1 MPVSARSGYCKLF
14 GKGIC
19 LIEHLQQMELPG
31 FAVAVWMFGCL
42 YGSVVGYPNGKVRE
56 ACTSMVPCHRGSPQL
71 SPEHTITVNGT
82 EFKPGD
88 NIEVHLSGPDFEGF
102 FLQARDAEHLDRPA
116 VGSFVLADRR
126 RSQLLTC
133 GRTKNSAVSHT
144 SKAKKK
150 DIKAYWIAPEDAP
163 KHIQFLATVVKKY
176 RIFWVKIPGPIVSQP
191 DVLSPTP
198 PLHATSEA
206 MSTSQPVSYIS
217 KPFSASVCGI
227 TKFCI
232 RNPTNCDPGS
242 ASCFFLSFQQEGTSV
257 FIEMSGPSE
266 GYLAFAL
273 SQDQW
278 MGGDDAYLCVN
289 VDHHVHVSTAHLKER
304 SHPLLDSENALEDV
318 SWRLADGLLQ
328 CSFRRGIRL
337 PAYKG
342 RFNLDTSYYIFLADG
357 EASEG
362 GLIHKHRRQPLVTNG
377 LYNVTGLPQDI
388 GGSRAP
394 RLIKAHGALMFV
406 AWITTV
412 SIGVIVARFFKPV
425 WSHSFLFGKELW
437 FQVHRMLMLTT
448 VMLTSISFVLPFV
461 YRGGWSQ
468 QAGFH
473 PYLGC
478 AVMALT
484 IFQPLMAGFRPSRHA
499 PRRQLFNW
507 FHWSTGTT
515 ARILA
520 VVTMFL
526 GMDLPALDLPDPWD
540 TYAMIGFVA
549 WHVGT
554 DVLLEIHSYCL
565 VRKVE
570 VIEDDRVQ
578 ILQSLTSAEA
588 EGRLFKQIVL
598 TIYVCGNIVFLVA
611 FLIAINQV

>member
-1 MPVSARSGYCKLF
+1 MAILLRLGHCNRKTVCR
-14 GKGIC
+14 
-19 LIEHLQQMELPG
+19 MELPG
-31 FAVAVWMFGCL
+31 LGFAVWMFVCL
-42 YGSVVGYPNGKVRE
+42 CTSVLGYPNGKVRE
-56 ACTSMVPCHRGSPQL
+56 ACASMIPCHGGSPHP
-71 SPEHTITVNGT
+71 SPEHTITVNRT

-102 FLQARDAEHLDRPA
+102 FIQARDAEHLDSPA

-126 RSQLLTC
+126 LSQLLTC
-133 GRTKNSAVSHT
+133 GHTKNSAVSHT

-150 DIKAYWIAPEDAP
+150 FIKVYWIAPGDAP
-163 KHIQFLATVVKKY
+163 KHVQFLATVVKKY
-176 RIFWVKIPGPIVSQP
+176 RTFWVKIPGPIISQP
-191 DVLSPTP
+191 DMLSPTT
-198 PLHATSEA
+198 PLLATSDA
-206 MSTSQPVSYIS
+206 MSTSYPVSYLS
-217 KPFSASVCGI
+217 KPFSASGCGR

-232 RNPTNCDPGS
+232 RNPSNCDPGS
-242 ASCFFLSFQQEGTSV
+242 ASCFFLSFQQEGSSV

-273 SQDQW
+273 SHDQW

-289 VDHHVHVSTAHLKER
+289 EEHHVHVSTAHLKGR
-304 SHPLLDSENALEDV
+304 SRPLLDSENVLEDV
-318 SWRLADGLLQ
+318 SWRLVDGVLQ
-328 CSFRRGIRL
+328 CCFRRSIRL
-337 PAYKG
+337 PASKG
-342 RFNLDTSYYIFLADG
+342 RFDLDASYYIFLADG

-362 GLIHKHRRQPLVTNG
+362 GLLYKHRRQPLITDG
-377 LYNVTGLPQDI
+377 LYNVTGFPRDI
-388 GGSRAP
+388 GGSRSP

-412 SIGVIVARFFKPV
+412 SIGVIVARFFKPI
-425 WSHSFLFGKELW
+425 WSHSILFGKEMW

-448 VMLTSISFVLPFV
+448 VMLTSISFVLPFI

-478 AVMALT
+478 TVMALT

-540 TYAMIGFVA
+540 TYTMIGFVA

-554 DVLLEIHSYCL
+554 EVLLEIHSYCL
-565 VRKVE
+565 IRKAE

-588 EGRLFKQIVL
+588 EGHLFKQIVL
-598 TIYVCGNIVFLVA
+598 TIYVCGNIVFLIA
-611 FLIAINQV
+611 FLIAINQI

>member
-1 MPVSARSGYCKLF
+1 MTVLLRLCHCYRRTGCK
-14 GKGIC
+14 
-19 LIEHLQQMELPG
+19 MELPG
-31 FAVAVWMFGCL
+31 IAVAVWMFVCFCA
-42 YGSVVGYPNGKVRE
+42 SVAGYPNGKVRG
-56 ACTSMVPCHRGSPQL
+56 ACTSMVPCHGGSPQL

-88 NIEVHLSGPDFEGF
+88 SIEVHLSGPDFEGF
-102 FLQARDAEHLDRPA
+102 FIQARDAEHLDSPA

-144 SKAKKK
+144 SKAKKE
-150 DIKAYWIAPEDAP
+150 DIKVYWIAPGDAP
-163 KHIQFLATVVKKY
+163 KHVQFLATVVKKY

-198 PLHATSEA
+198 PLHTTSEA

-217 KPFSASVCGI
+217 KPFSALSCGI
-227 TKFCI
+227 AKFCI

-242 ASCFFLSFQQEGTSV
+242 ASCFFLSFQQEETSV

-266 GYLAFAL
+266 GYLAFAF
-273 SQDQW
+273 SHDQW

-289 VDHHVHVSTAHLKER
+289 EDHRVHVSTARLKER

-318 SWRLADGLLQ
+318 SWRLADGVLQ
-328 CSFRRGIRL
+328 CSFRRNIHL
-337 PAYKG
+337 PAYTG

-357 EASEG
+357 EVGEG
-362 GLIHKHRRQPLVTNG
+362 GLIYKHGRQPLVTKG

-412 SIGVIVARFFKPV
+412 SVGVIVARFFKPV
-425 WSHSFLFGKELW
+425 WSHSFLLGKELW

-461 YRGGWSQ
+461 YRGGWSH

-565 VRKVE
+565 IRKVE

-588 EGRLFKQIVL
+588 EGHLFKQIVL

>member
-1 MPVSARSGYCKLF
+1 
-14 GKGIC
+14 
-19 LIEHLQQMELPG
+19 MELPG
-31 FAVAVWMFGCL
+31 LAFAFWMLFCFYASAG
-42 YGSVVGYPNGKVRE
+42 GYPNGKVRE
-56 ACTSMVPCHRGSPQL
+56 ACTSMIPCHGSSPQL

-88 NIEVHLSGPDFEGF
+88 SIEVHLSGPVFEGF
-102 FLQARDAEHLDRPA
+102 FIQARDAEHLESPA
-116 VGSFVLADRR
+116 LGSFMLADRR
-126 RSQLLTC
+126 VSQLLTC

-150 DIKAYWIAPEDAP
+150 HIKVYWIAPGDAP
-163 KHIQFLATVVKKY
+163 KRVQFLATVVKKY
-176 RIFWVKIPGPIVSQP
+176 KTFWVKIPGPIVSQP
-191 DVLSPTP
+191 NALSPTT

-206 MSTSQPVSYIS
+206 ISTSHPVSYLS
-217 KPFSASVCGI
+217 KPFNASGCGR

-232 RNPTNCDPGS
+232 RNPSHCDPES
-242 ASCFFLSFQQEGTSV
+242 ASCFFLSFQQERSSV

-273 SQDQW
+273 SHDQW
-278 MGGDDAYLCVN
+278 MGGDDAYLCVGE
-289 VDHHVHVSTAHLKER
+289 DHRVHTVTAYLKGR
-304 SHPLLDSENALEDV
+304 SPPVLDSENALEDV
-318 SWRLADGLLQ
+318 SWRLVDGLLQ
-328 CSFRRGIRL
+328 CSFRRSIRL

-342 RFNLDTSYYIFLADG
+342 RFNLDASYYIFLADG

-362 GLIHKHRRQPLVTNG
+362 GVIHKHHHQPLITNG
-377 LYNVTGLPQDI
+377 IYNVTGLPQDI
-388 GGSRAP
+388 GGSRSP
-394 RLIKAHGALMFV
+394 RLIKAHGALMFI

-425 WSHSFLFGKELW
+425 WSHSFLFGKEVW

-448 VMLTSISFVLPFV
+448 VMLTSISFVLPFI

-478 AVMALT
+478 TVMALA

-507 FHWSTGTT
+507 FHWSTGTA

-540 TYAMIGFVA
+540 TYTMIAFVT

-565 VRKVE
+565 IRKVE
-570 VIEDDRVQ
+570 VIEYDRVQ

-598 TIYVCGNIVFLVA
+598 TIYVCGNIVFLIT
-611 FLIAINQV
+611 FLAAINQI

>member
-1 MPVSARSGYCKLF
+1 MLF
-14 GKGIC
+14 
-19 LIEHLQQMELPG
+19 LNMMELPG

-42 YGSVVGYPNGKVRE
+42 CGSVVGYPNGKVRE
-56 ACTSMVPCHRGSPQL
+56 ACTSMVPCHGGSPQL
-71 SPEHTITVNGT
+71 SPEHTITANGT

-88 NIEVHLSGPDFEGF
+88 SIEVHLSGPDFEGF

-126 RSQLLTC
+126 HSQLLTC

-217 KPFSASVCGI
+217 KP
-227 TKFCI
+227 
-232 RNPTNCDPGS
+232 
-242 ASCFFLSFQQEGTSV
+242 
-257 FIEMSGPSE
+257 
-266 GYLAFAL
+266 
-273 SQDQW
+273 
-278 MGGDDAYLCVN
+278 GGDDAYLCVN

-362 GLIHKHRRQPLVTNG
+362 GLIYKHRRQPLVTNG

-394 RLIKAHGALMFV
+394 RLIKAH
-406 AWITTV
+406 
-412 SIGVIVARFFKPV
+412 
-425 WSHSFLFGKELW
+425 
-437 FQVHRMLMLTT
+437 
-448 VMLTSISFVLPFV
+448 
-461 YRGGWSQ
+461 
-468 QAGFH
+468 
-473 PYLGC
+473 
-478 AVMALT
+478 
-484 IFQPLMAGFRPSRHA
+484 
-499 PRRQLFNW
+499 
-507 FHWSTGTT
+507 
-515 ARILA
+515 

-549 WHVGT
+549 WHV
-554 DVLLEIHSYCL
+554 
-565 VRKVE
+565 VE

>member
-1 MPVSARSGYCKLF
+1 V
-14 GKGIC
+14 
-19 LIEHLQQMELPG
+19 ELPG
-31 FAVAVWMFGCL
+31 FAVSVWMFVCL
-42 YGSVVGYPNGKVRE
+42 YASVGGYPNGKVRE
-56 ACTSMVPCHRGSPQL
+56 ACTSMVPCHGSSPQR
-71 SPEHTITVNGT
+71 SPEHSISVNVT

-88 NIEVHLSGPDFEGF
+88 SIEVHLSGPDFEGF
-102 FLQARDAEHLDRPA
+102 FIQARDAEHLDIPA

-150 DIKAYWIAPEDAP
+150 DIKVYWIAPGDAP
-163 KHIQFLATVVKKY
+163 KHVQFLATVVKKY
-176 RIFWVKIPGPIVSQP
+176 RIFWVKIPGPIVSQT

-206 MSTSQPVSYIS
+206 MSTSYPASYIS
-217 KPFSASVCGI
+217 KAFSASGCGN

-232 RNPTNCDPGS
+232 RNPSNCDPGS
-242 ASCFFLSFQQEGTSV
+242 ASCFFLSFQREESSV
-257 FIEMSGPSE
+257 YIEMSGPSE

-273 SQDQW
+273 SHDQW

-289 VDHHVHVSTAHLKER
+289 EDHRVHVSTAHLKER
-304 SHPLLDSENALEDV
+304 SYPLLDFFLYV
-318 SWRLADGLLQ
+318 LWRLADGVLQ
-328 CSFRRGIRL
+328 CSFRRSIHL

-342 RFNLDTSYYIFLADG
+342 RFNLDASYYIFLADG

-362 GLIHKHRRQPLVTNG
+362 GLIYKHHRQPLVTNG
-377 LYNVTGLPQDI
+377 LYNVTGPPQDI
-388 GGSRAP
+388 GGSRSP

-412 SIGVIVARFFKPV
+412 SIGVIFFLFFKPV

-437 FQVHRMLMLTT
+437 FQVHRMLFFFT

-507 FHWSTGTT
+507 FHWSTFFF

-520 VVTMFL
+520 VVVTMFL

-540 TYAMIGFVA
+540 TYTMIGFVA

-565 VRKVE
+565 IRKVE
-570 VIEDDRVQ
+570 LIEDDRVQ

-588 EGRLFKQIVL
+588 ETDCSMTFPPLFFFFRLFKQIVL
-598 TIYVCGNIVFLVA
+598 TIYACGNIIFLVA

>member
-1 MPVSARSGYCKLF
+1 MGLALPEGRHT
-14 GKGIC
+14 C
-19 LIEHLQQMELPG
+19 LVCIPLELITCFLCLRMERRFISVLLAFWMELPG
-31 FAVAVWMFGCL
+31 LAFAVWMLICF
-42 YGSVVGYPNGKVRE
+42 YASVSGYPNGKVRA
-56 ACTSMVPCHRGSPQL
+56 ACTSMIPCHGSSPQL

-88 NIEVHLSGPDFEGF
+88 SIEVHLSGPVFEGF
-102 FLQARDAEHLDRPA
+102 FIQARDAEHLESPA
-116 VGSFVLADRR
+116 LGSFMLADRR
-126 RSQLLTC
+126 VSQLLTC
-133 GRTKNSAVSHT
+133 GHTKNSAVSHT

-150 DIKAYWIAPEDAP
+150 HIKVYWIAPGDAP
-163 KHIQFLATVVKKY
+163 KRVQFLATVVKKY
-176 RIFWVKIPGPIVSQP
+176 KTFWVKIPGPIVSQP
-191 DVLSPTP
+191 NALSPTT

-206 MSTSQPVSYIS
+206 VSTSHPASYLS
-217 KPFSASVCGI
+217 KP
-227 TKFCI
+227 
-232 RNPTNCDPGS
+232 
-242 ASCFFLSFQQEGTSV
+242 
-257 FIEMSGPSE
+257 
-266 GYLAFAL
+266 
-273 SQDQW
+273 
-278 MGGDDAYLCVN
+278 GGDDAYLCVGE
-289 VDHHVHVSTAHLKER
+289 DHRIHTITAYLKGR
-304 SHPLLDSENALEDV
+304 SPPVLDSENALEDV
-318 SWRLADGLLQ
+318 SWRLVDGLLQ
-328 CSFRRGIRL
+328 CSFRRSIRL

-342 RFNLDTSYYIFLADG
+342 RFNLDASYYIFLADG

-362 GLIHKHRRQPLVTNG
+362 GVIHKHHHQPLITNG
-377 LYNVTGLPQDI
+377 MYNVTGLPQDI
-388 GGSRAP
+388 GGSRSP
-394 RLIKAHGALMFV
+394 RLIKAHGALMFI
-406 AWITTV
+406 AWVTTV

-425 WSHSFLFGKELW
+425 WSHSFLFGKEMW

-448 VMLTSISFVLPFV
+448 VMLTSISFVLPFI

-478 AVMALT
+478 TVMALA

-507 FHWSTGTT
+507 FHWSTGTA

-540 TYAMIGFVA
+540 TYTMIAFVT

-554 DVLLEIHSYCL
+554 DVLLEVHSYCL
-565 VRKVE
+565 IRKVE
-570 VIEDDRVQ
+570 VIEYDRVQ

-598 TIYVCGNIVFLVA
+598 TIYVCGNIVFLIA
-611 FLIAINQV
+611 FLAAINQI

>member
-1 MPVSARSGYCKLF
+1 
-14 GKGIC
+14 
-19 LIEHLQQMELPG
+19 MELPG
-31 FAVAVWMFGCL
+31 IAVAVWMFVCL
-42 YGSVVGYPNGKVRE
+42 CASVVGYPNGKVRV
-56 ACTSMVPCHRGSPQL
+56 ACTNMIPCHGGSPQL

-102 FLQARDAEHLDRPA
+102 FIQARDAEHLDSPA
-116 VGSFVLADRR
+116 VGSFALADRR
-126 RSQLLTC
+126 RAQLLTC

-150 DIKAYWIAPEDAP
+150 DIKVYWIAPGDAP
-163 KHIQFLATVVKKY
+163 KHVQFLATVVKKY

-198 PLHATSEA
+198 PLHATTEA
-206 MSTSQPVSYIS
+206 MSTTHPVSYIS
-217 KPFSASVCGI
+217 KPFSASDCGI

-232 RNPTNCDPGS
+232 RNPMNCDPGS
-242 ASCFFLSFQQEGTSV
+242 ASCFFLSFQQEESSV

-266 GYLAFAL
+266 GYLAFAF
-273 SQDQW
+273 SHDQW

-289 VDHHVHVSTAHLKER
+289 EDHRVHVSTAHLKER
-304 SHPLLDSENALEDV
+304 SYPLLDSENALEDV
-318 SWRLADGLLQ
+318 LWGLADGVLQ
-328 CSFRRGIRL
+328 CSFRRSIRL
-337 PAYKG
+337 PAYTG

-362 GLIHKHRRQPLVTNG
+362 GLIHKHRRQPLVTDG
-377 LYNVTGLPQDI
+377 PYNVTGLPQDI

-412 SIGVIVARFFKPV
+412 SIGVIIARFFKPV
-425 WSHSFLFGKELW
+425 WSHSFLLGKELW

-461 YRGGWSQ
+461 YRGGWSH

-554 DVLLEIHSYCL
+554 EILLEIHSYCL
-565 VRKVE
+565 IRKVE

-588 EGRLFKQIVL
+588 EGHLFKQIVL
-598 TIYVCGNIVFLVA
+598 TIYICGNIVFLVA

>member
-1 MPVSARSGYCKLF
+1 MAVLLRIRHCNRRTGCK
-14 GKGIC
+14 
-19 LIEHLQQMELPG
+19 MELPG
-31 FAVAVWMFGCL
+31 VAVWISVCL
-42 YGSVVGYPNGKVRE
+42 YASVVGYPNGKVRE
-56 ACTSMVPCHRGSPQL
+56 ACTSMIPCHGGSPQL

-102 FLQARDAEHLDRPA
+102 FIQARDAERLDSPA

-126 RSQLLTC
+126 HSQLLTC
-133 GRTKNSAVSHT
+133 ARTKNSAVSHT
-144 SKAKKK
+144 SKSKKK
-150 DIKAYWIAPEDAP
+150 DIKVYWIAPENAP
-163 KHIQFLATVVKKY
+163 KHVQFLATVVKKY

-206 MSTSQPVSYIS
+206 MSTSHPVSYIS
-217 KPFSASVCGI
+217 KPFSASGCGI
-227 TKFCI
+227 MKFCI

-242 ASCFFLSFQQEGTSV
+242 ASCFFLSFQQEESSL

-266 GYLAFAL
+266 GYLAFAF

-289 VDHHVHVSTAHLKER
+289 EDHRVHVSTAHLKER
-304 SHPLLDSENALEDV
+304 SHPLLDAENALEDV

-328 CSFRRGIRL
+328 CSFRRRIRL

-377 LYNVTGLPQDI
+377 LYNVTGLPLDI

-425 WSHSFLFGKELW
+425 WSHSFLLGKELW

-598 TIYVCGNIVFLVA
+598 TIYVCGNLVFLVT

>member
-1 MPVSARSGYCKLF
+1 
-14 GKGIC
+14 
-19 LIEHLQQMELPG
+19 MELPG
-31 FAVAVWMFGCL
+31 LAFAVWMFICF
-42 YGSVVGYPNGKVRE
+42 YTSVDGYPSGKVRE
-56 ACTSMVPCHRGSPQL
+56 ACTSMIPCHGSSPQL
-71 SPEHTITVNGT
+71 LPEHTITVNRT

-102 FLQARDAEHLDRPA
+102 FIQARDAEHLDSPA
-116 VGSFVLADRR
+116 VGSFMLVDRR
-126 RSQLLTC
+126 LSQLLTC
-133 GRTKNSAVSHT
+133 AVSHT

-150 DIKAYWIAPEDAP
+150 HIKVNWIAPGNAP
-163 KHIQFLATVVKKY
+163 KHVQFLATVVKKY
-176 RIFWVKIPGPIVSQP
+176 RTFWVKIPGPIVSQP
-191 DVLSPTP
+191 NVTSPTT

-206 MSTSQPVSYIS
+206 MSTSHLISYLS
-217 KPFSASVCGI
+217 KPFNASGCGSM
-227 TKFCI
+227 KFCI
-232 RNPTNCDPGS
+232 RNPSNCDPES
-242 ASCFFLSFQQEGTSV
+242 ASCFFLSFEQEKSSV

-273 SQDQW
+273 SHDQW

-289 VDHHVHVSTAHLKER
+289 EDHHVYVSTAYLKGR
-304 SHPLLDSENALEDV
+304 SPPVLYSENALEDV
-318 SWRLADGLLQ
+318 SWRLVDGVLQ
-328 CSFRRGIRL
+328 CSFRRSIRL

-342 RFNLDTSYYIFLADG
+342 RFNLDGSYYIFLADG
-357 EASEG
+357 EAS
-362 GLIHKHRRQPLVTNG
+362 GLIYKHRRQPLITNG
-377 LYNVTGLPQDI
+377 MYNVTGLPQDI
-388 GGSRAP
+388 GGSRSP
-394 RLIKAHGALMFV
+394 RLLKAHGALMFV
-406 AWITTV
+406 AWITAV

-425 WSHSFLFGKELW
+425 WSHSFLFGKEMW
-437 FQVHRMLMLTT
+437 FQVGK
-448 VMLTSISFVLPFV
+448 ISPYLQLCFL
-461 YRGGWSQ
+461 

-478 AVMALT
+478 TVMALT

-507 FHWSTGTT
+507 FHWSAGTT

-540 TYAMIGFVA
+540 TYTMIGFVA

-598 TIYVCGNIVFLVA
+598 TIYVCGNMVFLFA
-611 FLIAINQV
+611 FLAAINQI

>member
-1 MPVSARSGYCKLF
+1 MSVSARSGYCKLF
-14 GKGIC
+14 GKC
-19 LIEHLQQMELPG
+19 VCSIEHLQQMELPG

-42 YGSVVGYPNGKVRE
+42 YASVVGYPNGKVRE
-56 ACTSMVPCHRGSPQL
+56 ACSSMVPCHSGSPQL

-102 FLQARDAEHLDRPA
+102 FIQARDAEHLDRPA

-150 DIKAYWIAPEDAP
+150 DIKVYWIAPEAAP
-163 KHIQFLATVVKKY
+163 KHIQFLNSQLKIYTVITLCVLCFLRATVVKKY
-176 RIFWVKIPGPIVSQP
+176 RIFWVKIPGPVVSQP

-206 MSTSQPVSYIS
+206 VSTSQPVSYIS
-217 KPFSASVCGI
+217 KP
-227 TKFCI
+227 
-232 RNPTNCDPGS
+232 
-242 ASCFFLSFQQEGTSV
+242 
-257 FIEMSGPSE
+257 
-266 GYLAFAL
+266 
-273 SQDQW
+273 
-278 MGGDDAYLCVN
+278 GGDDAYLCVN

-362 GLIHKHRRQPLVTNG
+362 GLIYKHRRQPLVTNG
-377 LYNVTGLPQDI
+377 LCNVTGLPQDI

-478 AVMALT
+478 AVMALS

-507 FHWSTGTT
+507 CHWSTGTT

-598 TIYVCGNIVFLVA
+598 TIYVCGNLVFLVA

>member
-1 MPVSARSGYCKLF
+1 
-14 GKGIC
+14 
-19 LIEHLQQMELPG
+19 MELPG
-31 FAVAVWMFGCL
+31 FAVAVWMFVCF
-42 YGSVVGYPNGKVRE
+42 YASVAGYPNGKVRE
-56 ACTSMVPCHRGSPQL
+56 ACTSMVPCHGSSPQL
-71 SPEHTITVNGT
+71 LPEHTITVNGT
-82 EFKPGD
+82 QFKPGD

-102 FLQARDAEHLDRPA
+102 FIQARDAEHLDSPA

-133 GRTKNSAVSHT
+133 GHTKNSAVSHT
-144 SKAKKK
+144 SKVKKK
-150 DIKAYWIAPEDAP
+150 DIKVYWTAPGDAP
-163 KHIQFLATVVKKY
+163 KHVQFLATVVKKY

-191 DVLSPTP
+191 DVMSPTP

-206 MSTSQPVSYIS
+206 MSTSNSVSYIA
-217 KPFSASVCGI
+217 KPFSASGCGS

-232 RNPTNCDPGS
+232 RSPSNCDPGS
-242 ASCFFLSFQQEGTSV
+242 ASCFFLSFQQEDSSV

-273 SQDQW
+273 SHDQW

-289 VDHHVHVSTAHLKER
+289 EDHRVRVSTAHLKER

-318 SWRLADGLLQ
+318 SWRLMDGVLQ
-328 CSFRRGIRL
+328 CSFRRSIRL

-362 GLIHKHRRQPLVTNG
+362 GPISKHHRQPLVTNG
-377 LYNVTGLPQDI
+377 LYNVTGPPQDI
-388 GGSRAP
+388 GGSRSP

-412 SIGVIVARFFKPV
+412 SIGVVVARFFKPV

-437 FQVHRMLMLTT
+437 FQVHRILMLTT
-448 VMLTSISFVLPFV
+448 VVLTSISFVLPFV
-461 YRGGWSQ
+461 YRGGWSR

-473 PYLGC
+473 PYFGC
-478 AVMALT
+478 TVMALT

>member
-1 MPVSARSGYCKLF
+1 
-14 GKGIC
+14 
-19 LIEHLQQMELPG
+19 MELPG
-31 FAVAVWMFGCL
+31 IAVAVWMFVCL
-42 YGSVVGYPNGKVRE
+42 GASVVGYPNGKVRE
-56 ACTSMVPCHRGSPQL
+56 ACTSMVPCHGGSPQL
-71 SPEHTITVNGT
+71 SPEHAITVNGT

-88 NIEVHLSGPDFEGF
+88 SIEVHLSGPDFEGF
-102 FLQARDAEHLDRPA
+102 FIQARDAEHLGSPA

-126 RSQLLTC
+126 HSQLLTC

-150 DIKAYWIAPEDAP
+150 DVKVYWIAPGDAP
-163 KHIQFLATVVKKY
+163 KHVQFLATVVKKY
-176 RIFWVKIPGPIVSQP
+176 RIFWVKIPGPVVSQP

-206 MSTSQPVSYIS
+206 MSTSHPVSYIS
-217 KPFSASVCGI
+217 KPFSASGCGM

-232 RNPTNCDPGS
+232 RNPANCDPGS
-242 ASCFFLSFQQEGTSV
+242 ASCFFLSFQQKESSV

-266 GYLAFAL
+266 GYLAFAF
-273 SQDQW
+273 SHDQW

-289 VDHHVHVSTAHLKER
+289 EDHRVHVSTARLKKR
-304 SHPLLDSENALEDV
+304 SHPLLDAENALEDV
-318 SWRLADGLLQ
+318 SWRFADGILQ
-328 CSFRRGIRL
+328 CSFRRSVRL
-337 PAYKG
+337 PAYTG
-342 RFNLDTSYYIFLADG
+342 RFNLDASYYIFLADG

-362 GLIHKHRRQPLVTNG
+362 GLIYKHHRQPLVTNG

-394 RLIKAHGALMFV
+394 RLIKAHGALMFI

-448 VMLTSISFVLPFV
+448 VILTSISFVLPFV
-461 YRGGWSQ
+461 YRGGWSH

-565 VRKVE
+565 IRKVE

-588 EGRLFKQIVL
+588 EGHQFNQIVL

-611 FLIAINQV
+611 FLVAINQV

>member
-1 MPVSARSGYCKLF
+1 MCFIGY
-14 GKGIC
+14 
-19 LIEHLQQMELPG
+19 LQQMEIPSL
-31 FAVAVWMFGCL
+31 AVAVWMFICFCAPVG
-42 YGSVVGYPNGKVRE
+42 GYPNGKVRK
-56 ACTSMVPCHRGSPQL
+56 ACTSMIPCHGGSPQL

-82 EFKPGD
+82 QFKPGD
-88 NIEVHLSGPDFEGF
+88 KIEVSLSGPDFEGF
-102 FLQARDAEHLDRPA
+102 FIQARDAEHLDGPA
-116 VGSFVLADRR
+116 VGSFLLADQRL
-126 RSQLLTC
+126 SQLLTC
-133 GRTKNSAVSHT
+133 GRTKNSAVSQT
-144 SKAKKK
+144 SKIKKK
-150 DIKAYWIAPEDAP
+150 HIKVYWIAPGDAP
-163 KHIQFLATVVKKY
+163 KHVQFLATVVKKY
-176 RIFWVKIPGPIVSQP
+176 RTFWVKIPGPIISQP
-191 DVLSPTP
+191 DVLSPTTT
-198 PLHATSEA
+198 LHATSEA
-206 MSTSQPVSYIS
+206 VSTSYPVSSLS
-217 KPFSASVCGI
+217 KPFSASGCGSM
-227 TKFCI
+227 KFCI
-232 RNPTNCDPGS
+232 RSPSNCDPES
-242 ASCFFLSFQQEGTSV
+242 ASCFFLSFQKEESSV
-257 FIEMSGPSE
+257 LIEMSGPSE

-273 SQDQW
+273 SHDQW
-278 MGGDDAYLCVN
+278 MGGDDAYLCIN
-289 VDHHVHVSTAHLKER
+289 EDHRVHVGTAHLTGR
-304 SHPLLDSENALEDV
+304 SRPLLDSENTLEDV
-318 SWRLADGLLQ
+318 SWRLVDGVLQ
-328 CSFRRGIRL
+328 CSFRRSIRL
-337 PAYKG
+337 PAYKE
-342 RFNLDTSYYIFLADG
+342 RFNLDASYYIFLADG

-362 GLIHKHRRQPLVTNG
+362 GLIYKHHRQPLITNG
-377 LYNVTGLPQDI
+377 LYNVTGPPQDI
-388 GGSRAP
+388 GGSRSP

-425 WSHSFLFGKELW
+425 WAHSFLFGKEMW

-448 VMLTSISFVLPFV
+448 VLLTSISFVLPFI

-478 AVMALT
+478 TVMALT

-526 GMDLPALDLPDPWD
+526 GMDLPALDLPDSWD
-540 TYAMIGFVA
+540 TYTMIGFVA
-549 WHVGT
+549 WHVGI

-565 VRKVE
+565 IRKVE

-588 EGRLFKQIVL
+588 EGHLFKQVVL

-611 FLIAINQV
+611 FLIAVNKT

>member
-1 MPVSARSGYCKLF
+1 MAILLRFGHCNRRTGCK
-14 GKGIC
+14 
-19 LIEHLQQMELPG
+19 MELPG
-31 FAVAVWMFGCL
+31 LAFAVWMFICL
-42 YGSVVGYPNGKVRE
+42 CASVDSYPSGKVRE
-56 ACTSMVPCHRGSPQL
+56 ACASMIPCHGSSPQL

-88 NIEVHLSGPDFEGF
+88 KIEVHLSGPDFEGF
-102 FLQARDAEHLDRPA
+102 FIQARDAEHLDSPA
-116 VGSFVLADRR
+116 VGSFMLVDRR
-126 RSQLLTC
+126 LSQLLTC

-150 DIKAYWIAPEDAP
+150 YIKAYWIAPGDAP
-163 KHIQFLATVVKKY
+163 KRVQFLATVVKKY
-176 RIFWVKIPGPIVSQP
+176 KIFWVKIPGPIVSQP
-191 DVLSPTP
+191 NAPSPTT
-198 PLHATSEA
+198 PLHATSKA
-206 MSTSQPVSYIS
+206 ISTSHPVSYLS
-217 KPFSASVCGI
+217 KPFNASGCGSM
-227 TKFCI
+227 KFCI
-232 RNPTNCDPGS
+232 RNPSNCDPES
-242 ASCFFLSFQQEGTSV
+242 ASCFFLSFQQEKTSV

-273 SQDQW
+273 SHDQW
-278 MGGDDAYLCVN
+278 MGGDDAYLCIN
-289 VDHHVHVSTAHLKER
+289 DDHRVHVSTAYLKGR
-304 SHPLLDSENALEDV
+304 SPPVLDSENALEDV
-318 SWRLADGLLQ
+318 SWRLVDGVLQ
-328 CSFRRGIRL
+328 CSFRRSTRL

-342 RFNLDTSYYIFLADG
+342 RFNLDASYYIFLADG

-362 GLIHKHRRQPLVTNG
+362 GLIYKHHHQPLITNG
-377 LYNVTGLPQDI
+377 MYNVTGLPQDI
-388 GGSRAP
+388 GGSRSP

-425 WSHSFLFGKELW
+425 WSHSFLFGKEMW
-437 FQVHRMLMLTT
+437 F
-448 VMLTSISFVLPFV
+448 
-461 YRGGWSQ
+461 Q

-478 AVMALT
+478 TVMALT

-540 TYAMIGFVA
+540 TYTMIGFVA
-549 WHVGT
+549 WHVSI
-554 DVLLEIHSYCL
+554 DVLLEIHSYWL

-598 TIYVCGNIVFLVA
+598 TIYVCGNIVFLIA
-611 FLIAINQV
+611 FLAAINQI

>member
-1 MPVSARSGYCKLF
+1 
-14 GKGIC
+14 
-19 LIEHLQQMELPG
+19 MELPSL
-31 FAVAVWMFGCL
+31 AVAVWIFVCFCAPVG
-42 YGSVVGYPNGKVRE
+42 GYPNGKVRE
-56 ACTSMVPCHRGSPQL
+56 ACTSMIPCHGGSPQL
-71 SPEHTITVNGT
+71 SPEHTITVNRT
-82 EFKPGD
+82 AFKPGD
-88 NIEVHLSGPDFEGF
+88 NIEVNLSGPDFEGF
-102 FLQARDAEHLDRPA
+102 FIQARDAEHLDGPA
-116 VGSFVLADRR
+116 VGSFMLADRR
-126 RSQLLTC
+126 LSQLLTC
-133 GRTKNSAVSHT
+133 GRTKNSAVSQT
-144 SKAKKK
+144 SKTKKK
-150 DIKAYWIAPEDAP
+150 HMKVYWIAPGDAP
-163 KHIQFLATVVKKY
+163 KHVQFLATVVKKY

-191 DVLSPTP
+191 DVLSPTT
-198 PLHATSEA
+198 PLHATSDTL
-206 MSTSQPVSYIS
+206 STSYPVSYLS
-217 KPFSASVCGI
+217 KPFSALGCGS

-232 RNPTNCDPGS
+232 RNPSNCDPES
-242 ASCFFLSFQQEGTSV
+242 ASCFFLSFQKEESSV

-273 SQDQW
+273 SHDQW
-278 MGGDDAYLCVN
+278 MGGDDAYLCIN
-289 VDHHVHVSTAHLKER
+289 EDHHVHVSTAHLTGR
-304 SHPLLDSENALEDV
+304 SRPLLDSENALEDV
-318 SWRLADGLLQ
+318 SWRLVDGVLQ
-328 CSFRRGIRL
+328 CSFRRSIHL
-337 PAYKG
+337 PAYKE
-342 RFNLDTSYYIFLADG
+342 RFDLDASYYIFLADG

-362 GLIHKHRRQPLVTNG
+362 GLIYKHRRQPLITSG
-377 LYNVTGLPQDI
+377 LYNVTGPPQDI
-388 GGSRAP
+388 GGSRSP

-425 WSHSFLFGKELW
+425 WAHSFLFGKEMW

-448 VMLTSISFVLPFV
+448 VLLTSISFVLPFI
-461 YRGGWSQ
+461 YRGGWNQ

-478 AVMALT
+478 TVMALT

-526 GMDLPALDLPDPWD
+526 GMDLPALDLPDAWD
-540 TYAMIGFVA
+540 TYTMIGFVA
-549 WHVGT
+549 WHVGI

-565 VRKVE
+565 IRKVE

-588 EGRLFKQIVL
+588 EGHLFKQVVL

-611 FLIAINQV
+611 FLIAVSKI

>member
-1 MPVSARSGYCKLF
+1 MMFETL
-14 GKGIC
+14 
-19 LIEHLQQMELPG
+19 LELQMELPG
-31 FAVAVWMFGCL
+31 LAFAVWMLICFYAPVG
-42 YGSVVGYPNGKVRE
+42 GYPNGKVRE
-56 ACTSMVPCHRGSPQL
+56 ACTSMIPCHGSSPQL
-71 SPEHTITVNGT
+71 LPKHTITVNGT

-88 NIEVHLSGPDFEGF
+88 SIEVHLSGPVFEGF
-102 FLQARDAEHLDRPA
+102 FIQARDAEHLESPA
-116 VGSFVLADRR
+116 LGSFMLADRR
-126 RSQLLTC
+126 ASQLLTC

-144 SKAKKK
+144 SKAKKQH
-150 DIKAYWIAPEDAP
+150 IKVYWIAPGDAP
-163 KHIQFLATVVKKY
+163 KRVQFLATVVKKY
-176 RIFWVKIPGPIVSQP
+176 RTFWVKIPGPIVSQP
-191 DVLSPTP
+191 NALSPAT

-206 MSTSQPVSYIS
+206 VATSHPVSYLS
-217 KPFSASVCGI
+217 KPFNASSCGR

-232 RNPTNCDPGS
+232 RNPSNCDPES
-242 ASCFFLSFQQEGTSV
+242 ASCFFLSFQQEGSSV

-273 SQDQW
+273 SHDQW
-278 MGGDDAYLCVN
+278 MGDDDAYLCVGE
-289 VDHHVHVSTAHLKER
+289 DHHVHTVTAYLKGR
-304 SHPLLDSENALEDV
+304 SPPVLDSENALEDV

-328 CSFRRGIRL
+328 CSFRRSIHL
-337 PAYKG
+337 PAHKG
-342 RFNLDTSYYIFLADG
+342 RFNLNASYYIFLADG

-362 GLIHKHRRQPLVTNG
+362 GVIHKHQQQPLITSG
-377 LYNVTGLPQDI
+377 MYNVTGLPQDI
-388 GGSRAP
+388 GGSRSP
-394 RLIKAHGALMFV
+394 RLIKAHGALMFI

-425 WSHSFLFGKELW
+425 WSYSFLFGKEMW

-448 VMLTSISFVLPFV
+448 VMLTGISFVLPFI

-478 AVMALT
+478 TVMALA

-507 FHWSTGTT
+507 FHWSTGTA

-526 GMDLPALDLPDPWD
+526 GMNLAALDLPDPWD
-540 TYAMIGFVA
+540 TYTMIAFVT
-549 WHVGT
+549 WHVGI

-565 VRKVE
+565 IRKVE
-570 VIEDDRVQ
+570 VIEYDRVQ

-598 TIYVCGNIVFLVA
+598 SIYVCGNIVFLIA
-611 FLIAINQV
+611 FLAAINQI